1 MLSKELLQ
9 VKSEHYKFQLK
20 QLPYDYSALEPF
32 IDEETVRIHHN
43 KHLKT
48 YVDNLNNIL
57 ENYPCLHNWP
67 LEKLINKIDKVPA
80 KIRTS
85 VRNNAGG
92 VYNHN
97 FYFDIMTPD
106 STGEPI
112 GELRDAIVNNFESF
126 ENFKKQFIQCGVD
139 QFGSGYAWL
148 VVMSCGKLRIVNSLN
163 QNVPFNLNI
172 CPVLLVD
179 VWEHAYYLK
188 YQNRRKDYLENW
200 FNVINWEKANDNYMC
215 AAKRKK

>member
-1 MLSKELLQ
+1 M
-9 VKSEHYKFQLK
+9 KSEHYKFQLK
-20 QLPYDYSALEPF
+20 PLPYDYSALEPF
-32 IDEETVRIHHN
+32 IDTETVRIHHN

-48 YVDNLNNIL
+48 YVDNLNKTL
-57 ENYPCLHNWP
+57 ENYTCFHNWS
-67 LEKLINKIDKVPA
+67 LERLIREVNSLPM

-97 FYFDIMTPD
+97 FYFDIMAPNLNN
-106 STGEPI
+106 EPV
-112 GELRDAIVNNFESF
+112 GLLRDAIIRDFESF
-126 ENFKKQFIQCGVD
+126 ENFKKRFIQSGLE

-148 VVMSCGKLRIVNSLN
+148 IVTRCGKLKIVNSSN
-163 QNVPFNLNI
+163 QDVPFNLNI

-188 YQNRRKDYLENW
+188 YQNRRNEYLENW
-200 FNVINWEKANDNYMC
+200 FNVINWEKADENYTKC
-215 AAKRKK
+215 LEKKNKFCR